1 MVCVR
6 LCIGLG
12 CYICTSTLYSSSSSD
27 MTIGKRS
34 GRRHWTKRGLKVMVT
49 VSRVRVG
56 SVRLWFMV
64 RINVSVL
71 VVPASI
77 LLSVM

>member
-6 LCIGLG
+6 LCLGLG

-27 MTIGKRS
+27 MTIAKRS
-34 GRRHWTKRGLKVMVT
+34 GHRHWTKRGLKVMVM

>member
-1 MVCVR
+1 
-6 LCIGLG
+6 
-12 CYICTSTLYSSSSSD
+12 

-34 GRRHWTKRGLKVMVT
+34 GRRHWTKCGLKVMVT

>member
-1 MVCVR
+1 
-6 LCIGLG
+6 
-12 CYICTSTLYSSSSSD
+12 
-27 MTIGKRS
+27 MTIAKRS
-34 GRRHWTKRGLKVMVT
+34 GHRHWTKRGLKVMVM